1 MLLEQ
6 AGLVAFPLGLQ
17 AAEKDARACGVP
29 VPRKRFLKV
38 TGKRLRGGAAGGNV
52 PSTLPCLSQPPRPS
66 FRCCYLLLQNVELFK
81 RHSIS
86 FVAIQL
92 P

>member
-38 TGKRLRGGAAGGNV
+38 TGKRLCGGAAGGNV
-52 PSTLPCLSQPPRPS
+52 PSTLPCLSQPLRPS